1 MSAVVTVSIDLTSPN
16 LTDQDKAVLAALGLT
31 PGGDWPPAPAPAAV
45 VNMQSEETT
54 GRRAELLADAAET
67 PAAEEKPAPKPR
79 RSRAKKAE
87 ETAETGGPA
96 ALEDLP
102 TATRSEAIEWAI
114 KLSDKGLKDDLRQV
128 LDQIGA
134 ERASTITD
142 GEQAAQFI
150 SLTKTVL
157 AAQPAAPAEEA
168 PAEEAPAEEAPAEE
182 APAEEAPA
190 PAGRTLQDAIDAAM
204 ALVKDNKGSIVRTAV
219 GSLGVAKVSAMTE
232 DQVPEFF
239 TLLDQL
245 QG

>member
-1 MSAVVTVSIDLTSPN
+1 MSAVLNISIDLTSPN

-31 PGGDWPPAPAPAAV
+31 PGGDWPPAPAPAA
-45 VNMQSEETT
+45 ETKEAAQT

-79 RSRAKKAE
+79 KPRAKKAE
-87 ETAETGGPA
+87 EPAETGGPA

-114 KLSDKGLKDDLRQV
+114 KLSDKGLKDELRQV

-150 SLTKTVL
+150 SITKSVL
-157 AAQPAAPAEEA
+157 AAQPAEEA

-182 APAEEAPA
+182 APAEA

-204 ALVKDNKGSIVRTAV
+204 ALVKDNKGSKVRAAV
-219 GSLGVAKVSAMTE
+219 QKLGVAKVSAMTE

-239 TLLDQL
+239 TLIEA
-245 QG
+245 

>member
-1 MSAVVTVSIDLTSPN
+1 MSAVVTISIDLTSPN
-16 LTDQDKAVLAALGLT
+16 LTDQDRAVLAALGLT
-31 PGGDWPPAPAPAAV
+31 PGGDWPPAPAPAGG
-45 VNMQSEETT
+45 QPEETT

-87 ETAETGGPA
+87 TEEAPSASGPA

-102 TATRSEAIEWAI
+102 VVTRSEAIEWAI
-114 KLSDKGLKDDLRQV
+114 KLSDKGLKAELRDI
-128 LDQIGA
+128 LDKIGA

-150 SLTKTVL
+150 MLTKSVL
-157 AAQPAAPAEEA
+157 ASQPAAPAEEA

-182 APAEEAPA
+182 SPA
-190 PAGRTLQDAIDAAM
+190 PAGRTLQDAIDSAM
-204 ALVKDNKGSIVRTAV
+204 ALVKDNKGAVVRAAV
-219 GSLGVAKVSAMTE
+219 SELGVAKVSAMTE

-239 TLLDQL
+239 RLIE
-245 QG
+245 G

>member
-31 PGGDWPPAPAPAAV
+31 PGGDWPPAPAPAA
-45 VNMQSEETT
+45 
-54 GRRAELLADAAET
+54 
-67 PAAEEKPAPKPR
+67 EEKPAPKPR
-79 RSRAKKAE
+79 RSRAKKE
-87 ETAETGGPA
+87 ETEEAPATSGPA

-102 TATRSEAIEWAI
+102 VVTRSEAIEWAI
-114 KLSDKGLKDDLRQV
+114 KLSDKGLKAELRDI
-128 LDQIGA
+128 LGQIGA

-150 SLTKTVL
+150 SLTKSVL
-157 AAQPAAPAEEA
+157 ASQPAAPAEEA

-182 APAEEAPA
+182 APAEA

-204 ALVKDNKGSIVRTAV
+204 ALVKDNKGAKVRAAV
-219 GSLGVAKVSAMTE
+219 SELGVAKVSAMTE

-239 TLLDQL
+239 RLIEA
-245 QG
+245 